1 MTDAGKPTNAEQ
13 PTEQP
18 STDHFKCK
26 VNENLKATELP
37 LLRLNGTVRENP
49 HMRAFWASTCSFFIA
64 FVGWFALAPV
74 AIDVMYSIGQCENQL
89 YEVGKEMNRPAFVD
103 YKSLATGKP
112 YCVHGKT
119 EDNKDCNKIPTDEDK
134 IPACKEDASSDDCE
148 FAKTTRYDVETLEKV
163 KCVCGK
169 GTECKNIIA
178 TAGIASVG
186 STVFVRVALGTL
198 LERLGPVNVQS
209 SLLVFGGFWVAVSSQ
224 IYATWNYYLCR
235 FLIGCAGATFVTNQ
249 FWCSMMFAP
258 NVVGTANA
266 TAAGWGNLGGGV
278 TQIFIMWCL
287 VIPFRTYLG
296 WDDDRA
302 WRTAMFVPAV
312 MFFVVASLIK
322 LCCWDLPNKKK
333 FDPAGYKITKP
344 SVMDY
349 CVCLSDAK
357 VVVMII
363 QYGACFGTEL
373 AMNNQLATHFRVY
386 FQMPGGQASA
396 LAGCFGLMNLFA
408 RSLGGISSDIL
419 FAKFDFRG
427 RLWAQFLALFGE
439 GFFLFVFACVSNEY
453 QWYHALAAL
462 ICFSLC
468 VQMAEGTSYG
478 IVPFM
483 KPEQLACVSA
493 LVGAGGNAGAVF
505 AGFCFYKQDW
515 DDNWSGDATLT
526 PFKLHAV
533 YVIVTALMNPLY
545 YWPKYGSM
553 FSPPVEGAKEESSG
567 GATPIAKGDAT
578 PGTTLVNLTS
588 GGQKV
593 TGAESARV

>member
-1 MTDAGKPTNAEQ
+1 VN
-13 PTEQP
+13 
-18 STDHFKCK
+18 FKCA
-26 VNENLKATELP
+26 VNANLKATELP
-37 LLRLNGTVRENP
+37 LLRLSGTVQENP

-74 AIDVMYSIGQCENQL
+74 AIDVMHSIGQCENQL
-89 YEVGKEMNRPAFVD
+89 FVIEDHPTRPGFLG
-103 YKSLATGKP
+103 YKSLATGKA
-112 YCVHGKT
+112 YCVHGKA
-119 EDNKDCNKIPTDEDK
+119 DGGKDCNEIPAEAD
-134 IPACKEDASSDDCE
+134 IPACAEDATSEECT
-148 FAKTTRYDVETLEKV
+148 FAKTTKYDVETLKKV

-169 GTECKNIIA
+169 GTACKNIIA
-178 TAGIASVG
+178 NGGITSVS
-186 STVFVRVALGTL
+186 STVFVRIALGTL
-198 LERLGPVNVQS
+198 LERFGPVNVQS
-209 SLLVFGGFWVAVSSQ
+209 SLLTFGGFWVAVSSQ
-224 IYATWNYYLCR
+224 ITAPWNYTVCR

-278 TQIFIMWCL
+278 TQIFIMWAL
-287 VIPFRTYLG
+287 VIPMREILEI
-296 WDDDRA
+296 DDNTS
-302 WRTAMFVPAV
+302 WRLAMLVPAV
-312 MFFVVASLIK
+312 MFFLVAATIK
-322 LCCWDLPNKKK
+322 LSCWDLPDKKK

-344 SVMDY
+344 SLWDY
-349 CVCLSDAK
+349 CACLSDAK

-386 FQMPGGQASA
+386 FQMPAGQAAA

-408 RSLGGISSDIL
+408 RSLGGITSDIMYS
-419 FAKFDFRG
+419 KFDFRG
-427 RLWAQFLALFGE
+427 RRWAQFLAVFGE
-439 GFFLFVFACVSNEY
+439 GLFLFIFGCVSNDY

-505 AGFCFYKQDW
+505 AGFAFYKQDW
-515 DDNWSGDATLT
+515 EDTLT

-553 FSPPVEGAKEESSG
+553 FSPPAITENKGEE
-567 GATPIAKGDAT
+567 TPRTLKAAGDAT

-588 GGQKV
+588 GGTKA
-593 TGAESARV
+593 TPADSARV

>member
-1 MTDAGKPTNAEQ
+1 
-13 PTEQP
+13 
-18 STDHFKCK
+18 
-26 VNENLKATELP
+26 
-37 LLRLNGTVRENP
+37 
-49 HMRAFWASTCSFFIA
+49 MRAFWASTCSFFIA

-74 AIDVMYSIGQCENQL
+74 AIDVMYSIGECENQRFPVDQNL
-89 YEVGKEMNRPAFVD
+89 KHKPYVQFVNI
-103 YKSLATGKP
+103 KTKKP
-112 YCVHGKT
+112 YCVHKKL
-119 EDNKDCNKIPTDEDK
+119 DDSSDCNE
-134 IPACKEDASSDDCE
+134 IPALEADIPQCEDASSEECT
-148 FAKTTRYDVETLEKV
+148 FAKANKYDVSTLP

-169 GTECKNIIA
+169 GTGCKTIIA
-178 TAGIASVG
+178 NAGITSVA
-186 STVFVRVALGTL
+186 STVFVRISLGTL
-198 LERLGPVNVQS
+198 LERYGPVNVQS
-209 SLLVFGGFWVAVSSQ
+209 SLLTFGGFWVAVSSQ
-224 IYATWNYYLCR
+224 INASWNYYLCR

-287 VIPFRTYLG
+287 VIPMREYLG
-296 WDDDRA
+296 WDDDRS
-302 WRTAMFVPAV
+302 WRAAMFVPAAL
-312 MFFVVASLIK
+312 FFVVAATIK
-322 LCCWDLPNKKK
+322 YACWDLPTKKR
-333 FDPAGYKITKP
+333 FDPSGYKLTKP

-349 CVCLSDAK
+349 CACLSDAK
-357 VVVMII
+357 VCVMII

-408 RSLGGISSDIL
+408 RSLGGISSDIM
-419 FAKFDFRG
+419 FAKFAFRG
-427 RLWAQFLALFGE
+427 RIWAQFLALLGE
-439 GFFLFVFACVSNEY
+439 GLFLFVFACVSNEY

-468 VQMAEGTSYG
+468 VQAAEGTSYG

-505 AGFCFYKQDW
+505 AGFAFYKQDW
-515 DDNWSGDATLT
+515 EDTLT
-526 PFKLHAV
+526 PFKLHALSV
-533 YVIVTALMNPLY
+533 VVTALMSPLY
-545 YWPKYGSM
+545 YWPKYGGM
-553 FSPPVEGAKEESSG
+553 FCPPAITEGKDPDSPKA
-567 GATPIAKGDAT
+567 DMT

-588 GGQKV
+588 GGTKNQP
-593 TGAESARV
+593 AESARV